1 MFVGMSQSLKRL
13 RVVVPL
19 ITMLTTSVLA
29 QNQANLADY
38 NVVLIPVF
46 FFGPGAHG
54 SQWETNVGVL
64 SKSSTGGSL
73 PVPLFGSCT
82 ALEGYLTD
90 EIQSICEGF
99 GSSSGLIMYV
109 PKSVDLAEL
118 YVSARA
124 RDLNRQASSAGT
136 EIPVVRETAF
146 RTSEFFLLDIPS
158 DIRFR
163 ANLRVYGGMETF
175 TSEYRFIHPG
185 GRSAAG
191 LEIYDSRDLHTPLV
205 STTIDL
211 SAPDSIVASNPYAV
225 HPAFSSIGDL
235 RAAFPQLADVPK
247 YTISITPYQ
256 TIADPPREWSMWAF
270 VTLTNNETQ
279 EVTTISP

>member
-1 MFVGMSQSLKRL
+1 MIKSSMRL
-13 RVVVPL
+13 RVVLPL

-54 SQWETNVGVL
+54 SQWETNVSVL
-64 SKSSTGGSL
+64 GKSGGSL

-82 ALEGYLTD
+82 ALDGDLTD

-136 EIPVVRETAF
+136 EIPIARETAF

-158 DIRFR
+158 DTRFR

-175 TSEYRFIHPG
+175 TPEYRFIHPG

-191 LEIYDSRDLHTPLV
+191 LEIYDSRDLDTPLV

-211 SAPDSIVASNPYAV
+211 STPDSIVASNPYAV

-235 RAAFPQLADVPK
+235 RAAFPQLAAVPK
-247 YTISITPYQ
+247 YTIRISPHQ
-256 TIADPPREWSMWAF
+256 TIVDPPREYSMWAF
-270 VTLTNNETQ
+270 VSLTNNETQ